1 MNELSFFNWLVAIM
15 FVLAA
20 GVFIALFFVAAPYGR
35 HSRAGWGPA
44 LNPRLGWVIMEAT
57 APLVFLACYAAGPG
71 RHGITEVVLLAMW
84 ELHYLHRAFVFP
96 FSMRHR
102 AGGMTLAVIGLGFLF
117 NTVNA
122 YLNGRYVFAF
132 SGGFPADWLTRPT
145 FIIGATLFAGGF
157 IINRHADWT
166 LRALRRPGETGYKV
180 PYGGLYRWIS
190 CPNYSG
196 EIMVWIGW
204 AVATWSLPGLAFAVW
219 TAANLIPRARSHQR
233 WYRERFPDYPERRK
247 ALVPLLW

>member
-1 MNELSFFNWLVAIM
+1 MTEITLFNWLVVILFA
-15 FVLAA
+15 LA
-20 GVFIALFFVAAPYGR
+20 GSVFIALFFVAAPYGR

-44 LNPRLGWVIMEAT
+44 LNPRLGWIIMEAIAPLVFFACYAGGNGDGT
-57 APLVFLACYAAGPG
+57 VVPLVFLA
-71 RHGITEVVLLAMW
+71 MW
-84 ELHYLHRAFVFP
+84 EVHYLHRAFIYP
-96 FSMRHR
+96 FAMRNGDGR
-102 AGGMTLAVIGLGFLF
+102 MTLVVIGLGFLF

-122 YLNGRYVFAF
+122 YLNGRYVFTF
-132 SGGFPADWLTRPT
+132 SGGYPADWLTQPT

-166 LRALRRPGETGYKV
+166 LRGLRRPGEAGYGI
-180 PYGGLYRWIS
+180 PHGGLYRWIS

-196 EIMVWIGW
+196 EILVWIGW